1 MCIDGHDIF
10 FHLFAVVNL
19 RIVMSVPVPP
29 PLHCTERGGEER
41 RRGGEEER
49 RRGEQS
55 SHVQLISH
63 LTLLSP
69 LTFTMHS
76 TRQYQLEFSLT
87 KSVGLIHVT
96 CMYTRTCSI
105 VYMYMYVHDRSAT
118 TTALRTAYDG
128 IEFTQWKDAIRQIS
142 HLITYSTCTCH
153 VHTCVMCHVHTCE
166 RSVLWL
172 AVGAVVAV
180 YVSCLVLLHTNTAA
194 DRGGGGGRGWMGMG
208 KE

>member
-1 MCIDGHDIF
+1 M
-10 FHLFAVVNL
+10 
-19 RIVMSVPVPP
+19 
-29 PLHCTERGGEER
+29 
-41 RRGGEEER
+41 
-49 RRGEQS
+49 
-55 SHVQLISH
+55 QLISH

-96 CMYTRTCSI
+96 CMYTRTCTCACTCSI

-153 VHTCVMCHVHTCE
+153 VHTCVMCHVHTCVMCHVHTCE